1 MKDSP
6 WVSILSL
13 KVSKAE
19 SGGGG
24 IQCNNMTVL
33 FHDMYI
39 IKCTLMRMVFKSRVC
54 VCVSIDLPAPAE
66 YLCM

>member
-24 IQCNNMTVL
+24 IQCNMTVL

-39 IKCTLMRMVFKSRVC
+39 YTLYYNEDG
-54 VCVSIDLPAPAE
+54 I
-66 YLCM
+66 